1 MELCLQ
7 FLGACSGGASA
18 PEETE
23 KNKKN
28 AAIDKQIS
36 KSKAALRKEQKILLL
51 GTERDMHTIRRIYRH
66 TSNVKMCRHTHILLS
81 GMRESVRF
89 DTSNV
94 GNRITI

>member
-51 GTERDMHTIRRIYRH
+51 GTERDMHTICRI
-66 TSNVKMCRHTHILLS
+66 
-81 GMRESVRF
+81 
-89 DTSNV
+89 
-94 GNRITI
+94 